1 MKIPV
6 IDTHQ
11 HLWDPDCFAYSWMDP
26 FPSIRQ
32 RAMVDEYRAAAAGLN
47 IVQTVYV
54 DTDVDETDLG
64 GELRA
69 ICGLADDPANRLAGI
84 VASARLEKDD
94 PFAHFGDLAAHPAI
108 KGVRRVLHTQP
119 DDLSRRPAFV
129 ENVRSLAE
137 RSWSFDLC
145 VLARQLPLALRLVE
159 DCPDVM
165 FVLDHCGGPDIAA
178 GERDAWQGGL
188 RDLAQCPHV
197 ACKVSGLVTCAGA
210 GNASADVL
218 RPWFDEV
225 VACFGWE
232 RMMWG
237 GDWPVCTLA
246 ATLPHWMEVSAALTA
261 DAAEEQKA
269 LFFHGNARRIYR
281 LETGSLPGLR

>member
-11 HLWDPDCFAYSWMDP
+11 HLWDPARFSYSWMEP
-26 FPSIRQ
+26 YPSIRQ
-32 RAMVDEYRAAAAGLN
+32 RAMVEEYRTAAADLD

-54 DTDVDETDLG
+54 DTDVDEGDLG
-64 GELRA
+64 SELRA
-69 ICGLADDPANRLAGI
+69 ICALADDPANRIAGI
-84 VASARLEKDD
+84 VAGARMERED
-94 PFAHFGDLAAHPAI
+94 PFAHFGELAGHPAI

-119 DDLSRRPAFV
+119 DDLSRSPAFV
-129 ENVRSLAE
+129 ANVRSLAE

-159 DCPDVM
+159 ECPDVA

-178 GERDAWQGGL
+178 GERSAWSRGL

-197 ACKVSGLVTCAGA
+197 TCKVSGLVTCAGPEKV
-210 GNASADVL
+210 SADVL

-225 VACFGWE
+225 VACFGWD

-246 ATLPHWMEVSAALTA
+246 APLSKWMDLSAALTA
-261 DAAEEQKA
+261 DATPEQKA
-269 LFFHGNARRIYR
+269 RFFHGNARRIYR
-281 LETGSLPGLR
+281 LEAAGPQ